1 MAVNSKS
8 VNLTG
13 GIFFTALC
21 RCHVMVI
28 IPERSMVFTRIDIN
42 RRSMEMSTS
51 GMSRRSL
58 LQNLTIAAAGAVVAP
73 ALAADEPSVTDTAL
87 KGRIKQSASKWVT

>member
-1 MAVNSKS
+1 
-8 VNLTG
+8 
-13 GIFFTALC
+13 
-21 RCHVMVI
+21 
-28 IPERSMVFTRIDIN
+28 
-42 RRSMEMSTS
+42 MSTS